1 MGDIRVLPELITNQ
15 IAAGEVVE
23 RPVSVVKELMENA
36 LDAHAT
42 HIRVEVDRGGR
53 DLIRVSDDGDG
64 MSHDNAL
71 LCIERYAT
79 SKIATADDLFSIAT
93 LGFRGEALPSIASV
107 SKMTIT
113 TREQG
118 ADYGTRLFLS
128 GGKLMEVSEIGAA
141 PGTVVDIRSLYF
153 NTPVRRKFLKT
164 VNTEMGHI
172 ADAFAAMAMGAVGVG
187 FSLIHNGRLVKDI
200 SCDQALESRVASV
213 LGTDASVQ
221 LYPLDLQFNGVGI
234 KGYIAHPAHTRS
246 SSQRIRL
253 FVNGRMVTDKGIVSA
268 LLQGFRGRIMKG
280 RFPMAVLF
288 LTLPFD
294 GVDVN
299 VHPSKLQVRFVN
311 GKGVY
316 HAVRRAVSDA
326 LVLSEQKDASLV
338 SREMPSAMSTSQK
351 LSSVDVTFAE
361 FDYEFQVPDDQDGIS
376 HSQPSVKE
384 GEPGNEIQSKIK
396 FENDST
402 TVPASLFK
410 WGRSANAENY
420 QKASFFDIEAASDSS
435 LKTHGDTVKKKSD
448 DSLDIKKLSTEAIKI
463 KAGLEDGPVEHGSVE
478 DDVDGGSVEFE
489 NKQGKTIS
497 PRTELCLST
506 DAAISNTLAD
516 SLDMTPGLKSHAR
529 IVGQVLG
536 TYIVIETLEGV
547 VFIDQHAAHERIV
560 YESLRK
566 RSKTFRPPSQH
577 LLVPEV
583 LDLNFSQSAL
593 LEKMIPAL
601 CELGFDIEPFGGT
614 TFALKAVP
622 AIIDHCDV
630 RQLIQ
635 DMVDSIMESGLES
648 GDDAIHGEAWLE
660 DCLVLMACHNSVRAN
675 QTMNEVEMADLICRL
690 DECENA
696 FYCPHGRPIR
706 VVWSQR
712 DFERMFKRVV

>member
-1 MGDIRVLPELITNQ
+1 MSDIRVLPELITNQ

-64 MSHDNAL
+64 MSRDNAL

-79 SKIATADDLFSIAT
+79 SKISTAEDLFSIAT

-113 TREQG
+113 TREKG
-118 ADYGTRLFLS
+118 ADYGTRLFLT
-128 GGKLMEVSEIGAA
+128 GGKLMEVSEIGAP

-172 ADAFAAMAMGAVGVG
+172 ADAFTAMAMGAVGVG
-187 FSLIHNGRLVKDI
+187 FSLVHNGRLVKDI
-200 SCDQALESRVASV
+200 GCDQALDSRVASV
-213 LGTDASVQ
+213 LGTDAAVQ
-221 LYPLDLQFNGVGI
+221 LYPLHLQDGELEI
-234 KGYIAHPAHTRS
+234 KGYLADPAYTRS
-246 SSQRIRL
+246 GSQRIRL

-288 LTLPFD
+288 FTLPFD

-299 VHPSKLQVRFVN
+299 VHPSKLQVRFVDE
-311 GKGVY
+311 KGVY
-316 HAVRRAVSDA
+316 RAVRRAVSEA
-326 LVLSEQKDASLV
+326 LVLSEQKKASLI
-338 SREMPSAMSTSQK
+338 SRKKSSALTVPQE
-351 LSSVDVTFAE
+351 LSSVDVISTE
-361 FDYEFQVPDDQDGIS
+361 SDYGFQLSDDQDAIS
-376 HSQPSVKE
+376 QSQASVKE
-384 GEPGNEIQSKIK
+384 GAPGGNEIPSKL
-396 FENDST
+396 NTDTHSRA
-402 TVPASLFK
+402 VPPSLFK
-410 WGRSANAENY
+410 WGGPANAEKY
-420 QKASFFDIEAASDSS
+420 QEDSFLDIEAPSG
-435 LKTHGDTVKKKSD
+435 KTPNTHGETVKNFSD
-448 DSLDIKKLSTEAIKI
+448 DSSDDRIDLKKLSSGGIK
-463 KAGLEDGPVEHGSVE
+463 KKGEVAEDGPVEP
-478 DDVDGGSVEFE
+478 E
-489 NKQGKTIS
+489 NKQEKTIFPPAES
-497 PRTELCLST
+497 ILST
-506 DAAISNTLAD
+506 DAVSSNVPDTD
-516 SLDMTPGLKSHAR
+516 SMDMASGLESHTR

-547 VFIDQHAAHERIV
+547 IFIDQHAAHERIV
-560 YESLRK
+560 YESLKK
-566 RSKTFRPPSQH
+566 RSETFKPPSQH

-583 LDLNFSQSAL
+583 LDLNFSQGAL
-593 LEKMIPAL
+593 LKKMIPSL

-648 GDDAIHGEAWLE
+648 GDDMVHGEAWLE
-660 DCLVLMACHNSVRAN
+660 DCLILMACHNSVRAN
-675 QTMNEVEMADLICRL
+675 QGMNEREMVDLICRL

-712 DFERMFKRVV
+712 DFERMFKRVL

>member
-64 MSHDNAL
+64 MSRDNAL

-113 TREQG
+113 TREKG

-128 GGKLMEVSEIGAA
+128 GGKLMEVSEIGAP
-141 PGTVVDIRSLYF
+141 PGTVVDIRNLYF

-200 SCDQALESRVASV
+200 SCDQALDSRVASV
-213 LGTDASVQ
+213 LGTDAAVQ
-221 LYPLDLQFNGVGI
+221 LYSLDLQLDDLGI

-253 FVNGRMVTDKGIVSA
+253 FVNGRMVTDKGMVSA

-280 RFPMAVLF
+280 RFPMAVVF

-299 VHPSKLQVRFVN
+299 VHPSKLQVRFVDE
-311 GKGVY
+311 KGVY

-326 LVLSEQKDASLV
+326 LVLSEQKDTSLV
-338 SREMPSAMSTSQK
+338 LKEMPSALSTPRN
-351 LSSVDVTFAE
+351 LSSVDVPSAE
-361 FDYEFQVPDDQDGIS
+361 SDYGFQLPDDQGGIS
-376 HSQPSVKE
+376 QPQTSVKE
-384 GEPGNEIQSKIK
+384 GRPGNPIQNKVNI
-396 FENDST
+396 DSDSRA
-402 TVPASLFK
+402 VPPSLFQ
-410 WGRSANAENY
+410 WGRPGNAENH
-420 QKASFFDIEAASDSS
+420 QKDPFPDIELPSENIQK
-435 LKTHGDTVKKKSD
+435 LPGETGKNFSD
-448 DSLDIKKLSTEAIKI
+448 DSLDIKKISSDGIKI
-463 KAGLEDGPVEHGSVE
+463 KAGLEDLPVELASVE
-478 DDVDGGSVEFE
+478 PE
-489 NKQGKTIS
+489 NKQEKAIS
-497 PRTELCLST
+497 SPVDLVLRA
-506 DAAISNTLAD
+506 DAANSNTSDAHSINLMSGPA
-516 SLDMTPGLKSHAR
+516 SHTR

-536 TYIVIETLEGV
+536 TYIVIDTLEGV

-560 YESLRK
+560 YESLKK

-601 CELGFDIEPFGGT
+601 GELGFDIEPFGGT

-635 DMVDSIMESGLES
+635 DMVDGIVESGLES
-648 GDDAIHGEAWLE
+648 GDDTLHGEAWLE

-675 QTMNEVEMADLICRL
+675 QTMNEMEMADLVRRL